1 MTGLAG
7 SVTLGRGVRPDV
19 DAVSRMLEALE
30 GRRWGPRRIWGAAIL
45 AMAGKNEFG
54 KMRGLPKTA
63 ETVKKIPN
71 AATGNEEKN

>member
-30 GRRWGPRRIWGAAIL
+30 GRRWGPRRIWGDGVAVL
-45 AMAGKNEFG
+45 GYRYAG
-54 KMRGLPKTA
+54 
-63 ETVKKIPN
+63 IP
-71 AATGNEEKN
+71 ECD